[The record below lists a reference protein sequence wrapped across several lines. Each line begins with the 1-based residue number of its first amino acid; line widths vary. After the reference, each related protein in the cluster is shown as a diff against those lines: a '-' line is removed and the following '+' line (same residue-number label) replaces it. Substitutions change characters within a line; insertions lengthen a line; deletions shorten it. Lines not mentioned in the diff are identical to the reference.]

1 LCAARNCTRDEGGPF
16 EFGDQEPISSHR
28 KLLRAKAVVV
38 RADEVGDD
46 VQDQRARCV
55 IPIGRVMIARAR
67 KPAKFGLIGVMTGF
81 EVPHGIGFCQSARLF
96 DLLGRDAPEP
106 FDDLRGN
113 DPFEQQIAAFE
124 IAFLAAAASAR
135 WVCRREPVQ
144 ESWPRDHQ
152 GLLP

>member
-1 LCAARNCTRDEGGPF
+1 MPFHFGAPIGGF
-16 EFGDQEPISSHR
+16 EVQ
-28 KLLRAKAVVV
+28 LRVVELDI

-46 VQDQRARCV
+46 VQDQRVCCV

-67 KPAKFGLIGVMTGF
+67 EPAKFGLIGVMTGF